1 MSKPLAIRD
10 ADSDGNSMTP
20 GTPLGNHIPLVEN
33 HCYCICLAAASK
45 AAIKIAKR
53 SYSFLGVGLC
63 PRRIIPVLG
72 MCPVIGRYSEAVP
85 LRKNMK
91 RTFKAQWPIGQVTIW
106 RMAIRSPA
114 MRLRIVK
121 QITHG
126 GTWEYPSSLLEAF
139 NRSHVFA
146 HRQ

>member
-1 MSKPLAIRD
+1 MPCLVEIHAWHLLLEHIDLQCVLATCPTTISMLSPSNRASGP
-10 ADSDGNSMTP
+10 ADS
-20 GTPLGNHIPLVEN
+20 
-33 HCYCICLAAASK
+33 
-45 AAIKIAKR
+45 
-53 SYSFLGVGLC
+53 SFLSRGH
-63 PRRIIPVLG
+63 IIPVLG
-72 MCPVIGRYSEAVP
+72 MCLVIGRYSEAVP

-114 MRLRIVK
+114 MRLRTVK

-126 GTWEYPSSLLEAF
+126 GTWAYPSSLLKAF

-146 HRQ
+146 HRQGPQQLHYHAC